1 MATKKPTAKQLEA
14 LLRASKMLN
23 STLESDALLVHLL
36 DSARSLSGADRSTLY
51 LVDEGRQTISTK
63 FVSGPQIESFQML
76 MGVGIAGHVIASG
89 RSSRLRDAYR
99 SPHFNRA
106 QDRKTGYRTRSM
118 LTVPFH
124 GRDGQVA
131 GAIQAINQV
140 RRGFFDEREQA
151 ILEQL
156 GEYAA
161 LALENARY
169 VEALKEI
176 RRMEE
181 DLLAARR
188 IQQTMLPSRIPEIA
202 DVELGTIYIPCLA
215 VGGDLYDALTLSNG
229 HLAFSLGDI
238 SGKGL
243 TAAMMMANLQSL
255 LRAEARR
262 GSAPNEALA
271 TMNEVF
277 HDLSEATKFATF
289 FYGVLDPQ
297 SGHLRFSSAGHD
309 PMIVM
314 HADGELAEVPLGGPP
329 LGMLSGMDF
338 PDHSVD
344 LKPGDL
350 CLVYSDGITEQ
361 SNARDEMFQQ
371 ERLVDTLRACIGL
384 PAATCVARVR
394 QAVLDFAGD
403 RPAGDDFTIVA
414 LRWRVSA

>member
-1 MATKKPTAKQLEA
+1 
-14 LLRASKMLN
+14 
-23 STLESDALLVHLL
+23 
-36 DSARSLSGADRSTLY
+36 
-51 LVDEGRQTISTK
+51 
-63 FVSGPQIESFQML
+63 
-76 MGVGIAGHVIASG
+76 
-89 RSSRLRDAYR
+89 
-99 SPHFNRA
+99 
-106 QDRKTGYRTRSM
+106 
-118 LTVPFH
+118 
-124 GRDGQVA
+124 
-131 GAIQAINQV
+131 
-140 RRGFFDEREQA
+140 
-151 ILEQL
+151 
-156 GEYAA
+156 
-161 LALENARY
+161 
-169 VEALKEI
+169 
-176 RRMEE
+176 MEE

-188 IQQTMLPSRIPEIA
+188 IQQTMLPSRIPEVP

-314 HADGELAEVPLGGPP
+314 HADGELADVPLGGPP

-361 SNARDEMFQQ
+361 SNAGDEMFQQ
-371 ERLVDTLRACIGL
+371 ERLIETLRACIGL